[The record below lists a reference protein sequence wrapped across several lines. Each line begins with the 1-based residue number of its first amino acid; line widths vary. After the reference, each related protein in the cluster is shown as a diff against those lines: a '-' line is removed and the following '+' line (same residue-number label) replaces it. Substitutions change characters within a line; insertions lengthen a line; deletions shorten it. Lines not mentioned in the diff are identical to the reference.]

1 MENKQNNTHK
11 NRKHKRNNKN
21 ITCNNST
28 VNKSIESI
36 KSSKTLQKG
45 LTLIKDTALGIGSL
59 MLTAFTEVTDA
70 IKSITNKK

>member
-1 MENKQNNTHK
+1 MENKQNNTHT
-11 NRKHKRNNKN
+11 NRKHKRNNKS
-21 ITCNNST
+21 TACGNSA

-59 MLTAFTEVTDA
+59 MVTAFDEVTDA
-70 IKSITNKK
+70 IKSLANKK